1 MTTTEGFVVEEV
13 RYKMRADGPCLAA
26 DPCGSLGG
34 VWCGAQRRVGGLLG
48 RNMEP
53 LFYLMRQTPLAIV
66 CLPGSQSKL
75 ITSTVTFHGGSID
88 GLFFDR
94 RHTHW
99 DSSPPAACPPSPCI
113 NIDRLTRSHQRPY
126 RCFLPAATL
135 DLPDQRPISAPSQK
149 SRASPAPQYGLH
161 LANWGKWA
169 TSCSALVVFSTQRTD
184 QGQTNLRQKICLPCL
199 SCLLFSS
206 DVCGMLTL
214 D

>member
-66 CLPGSQSKL
+66 CLPGSQPKL
-75 ITSTVTFHGGSID
+75 ITSTVTFHGGNID

-135 DLPDQRPISAPSQK
+135 DLLDQRPISAPSQK
-149 SRASPAPQYGLH
+149 SRASQLPNMGCALPIEESGPRPVPPLLSFPPRGQIRDKQT
-161 LANWGKWA
+161 WGKKSVFLVFPA
-169 TSCSALVVFSTQRTD
+169 SCSPPTCV
-184 QGQTNLRQKICLPCL
+184 GC
-199 SCLLFSS
+199 
-206 DVCGMLTL
+206 
-214 D
+214 